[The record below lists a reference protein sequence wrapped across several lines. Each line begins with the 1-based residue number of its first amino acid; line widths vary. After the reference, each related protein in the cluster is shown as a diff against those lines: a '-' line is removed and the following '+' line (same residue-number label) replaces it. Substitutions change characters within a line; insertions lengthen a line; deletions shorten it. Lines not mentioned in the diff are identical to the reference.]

1 MLKKILVT
9 SLLLS
14 FLPLH
19 AFAEPSP
26 AYEWSNALTLESVT
40 NLDGGVAEGTRSLA
54 NLDLTLAIDTQAAGW
69 WENGAVFIYVLGNY
83 GKAPSDLTGDLQTIS
98 NIQTDNN
105 LKLYE
110 FWYEHS
116 FVDGA
121 VKLLAGLHDYNST
134 FYSLESAGLFTTS
147 SFGIG
152 PDAAQVGPSIFSTT
166 STAIHLTLS
175 GEHQYLL
182 LATYDGVAGDPDH
195 PRGTHIKFKKTDG
208 LFNAI
213 EWGIQYEN
221 SYKLAVGAWQHTAEV
236 ENPVDGSISDSNS
249 GFYLI
254 GEKYLTENLA
264 IFLQYGGADSDK
276 NQLEKYIGA
285 GVTLSNAWVDEDVIG
300 LAYASAQNGSPFLQM
315 NADLLSRENILELS
329 YLRPV
334 TSAVSVQ
341 ASLYT
346 IDNPSMAPDI
356 DSALALGLRAYIEF

>member
-1 MLKKILVT
+1 MLKKILVA
-9 SLLLS
+9 S
-14 FLPLH
+14 FLFPFLPFN
-19 AFAEPSP
+19 ALAEPAP
-26 AYEWSNALTLESVT
+26 AYDWANALTLESVT
-40 NLDGGVAEGTRSLA
+40 NLEGGIAEGTRNLA
-54 NLDLTLAIDTQAAGW
+54 NLDLTLAINTQAAGW
-69 WENGAVFIYVLGNY
+69 WDNGAVFVYVLGNY

-116 FVDGA
+116 FADGA

-166 STAIHLTLS
+166 SAAIHLTLS

-182 LATYDGVAGDPDH
+182 LATYDGVAGDPKH
-195 PRGTHIKFKKTDG
+195 PRGTHINFKKSDG

-213 EWGIQYEN
+213 EWGVQYE
-221 SYKLAVGAWQHTAEV
+221 STYKLAVGAWQHTAEV
-236 ENPVDGSISDSNS
+236 ENPVDGSFSDSNG

-254 GEKYLTENLA
+254 GEKYFTENLVA
-264 IFLQYGGADSDK
+264 FFQYGRADADK
-276 NQLEKYIGA
+276 NQLETYIGA
-285 GVTLSNAWVDEDVIG
+285 GVTLANTWVDEDTLG
-300 LAYASAQNGSPFLQM
+300 LAYASAKNGSPFLQM
-315 NADLLSRENILELS
+315 NADLLSRENIVELS
-329 YLRPV
+329 YFRPI

-341 ASLYT
+341 TSLYA

-356 DSALALGLRAYIEF
+356 DNALALGLRAYIEF

>member
-1 MLKKILVT
+1 MLKRILVA
-9 SLLLS
+9 SLLLP
-14 FLPLH
+14 FLPSNAL
-19 AFAEPSP
+19 AEPPP
-26 AYEWSNALTLESVT
+26 AYDWANALTLESVT
-40 NLDGGVAEGTRSLA
+40 NLDGGVAEGTRTLA
-54 NLDLTLAIDTQAAGW
+54 NLDLSLAIDTQAAGW
-69 WENGAVFIYVLGNY
+69 WNNGNVFIYVLGNY

-116 FVDGA
+116 FAGGS

-152 PDAAQVGPSIFSTT
+152 AEVAQVGPSIFSTT
-166 STAIHLTLS
+166 SAAVQLTLA

-182 LATYDGVAGDPDH
+182 LATYDGIAGDPDH
-195 PRGTHIKFKKTDG
+195 RRGTHIKFKKSDG

-213 EWGIQYEN
+213 EWGVQYER

-236 ENPVDGSISDSNS
+236 ENPIDGTISDSNS

-254 GEKYLTENLA
+254 GEKYFTENLVA
-264 IFLQYGGADSDK
+264 FFQYGQADADK
-276 NQLEKYIGA
+276 NQLDSYLGA
-285 GVTLSNAWVDEDVIG
+285 GVTLSNAWVEDDAIG
-300 LAYASAQNGSPFLQM
+300 LAYASVENGSPFLRM
-315 NADLLSRENILELS
+315 NVDVLSKENIVELS
-329 YLRPV
+329 YLCPV

-341 ASLYT
+341 TSLYA
-346 IDNPSMAPDI
+346 IDNPSMSPELDN
-356 DSALALGLRAYIEF
+356 ALAFGLRAYIEF

>member
-1 MLKKILVT
+1 MLKKILAVA
-9 SLLLS
+9 LLPFFS
-14 FLPLH
+14 SNVFADRPP
-19 AFAEPSP
+19 AF
-26 AYEWSNALTLESVT
+26 EWANSVTLESMS
-40 NLDGGVAEGTRSLA
+40 NLQGGVAEGTRNLA
-54 NLDLTLAIDTQAAGW
+54 NLDLTLAIDTQSAGW
-69 WENGAVFIYVLGNY
+69 WNNGNVFIYVLGNY

-116 FVDGA
+116 FANGA

-152 PDAAQVGPSIFSTT
+152 PEVAQVGPSIFSTT
-166 STAIHLTLS
+166 SAAIHLTIA

-182 LATYDGVAGDPDH
+182 LATYDGIAGDPDH
-195 PRGTHIKFKKTDG
+195 PRGTHIKFKQSDG

-213 EWGIQYEN
+213 EWGVQYEN
-221 SYKLAVGAWQHTAEV
+221 SYKFAIGAWQHTAEV
-236 ENPVDGSISDSNS
+236 ENPVDESISDSNS

-254 GEKYLTENLA
+254 GEKFLTDNLVA
-264 IFLQYGGADSDK
+264 FLQYGRADADK
-276 NQLEKYIGA
+276 NQLETYLGA
-285 GVTLSNAWVDEDVIG
+285 GITLSNAWVEEDVIG
-300 LAYASAQNGSPFLQM
+300 LAYASAKNGSPFLHM
-315 NADLLSRENILELS
+315 NTDLLSKENILELS

-341 ASLYT
+341 TSLYA
-346 IDNPSMAPDI
+346 IENPSMSPDV
-356 DSALALGLRAYIEF
+356 DNSFALGLRAYIEF

>member
-1 MLKKILVT
+1 MLKKVLIVF
-9 SLLLS
+9 LLQLIAIKAGADES
-14 FLPLH
+14 
-19 AFAEPSP
+19 SP
-26 AYEWSNALTLESVT
+26 YTWAHALTLESIS
-40 NLDGGVAEGTRSLA
+40 NLQGGVAEGTRNLA
-54 NLDLTLAIDTQAAGW
+54 NLDLSLAIDTQSAGW
-69 WENGAVFIYVLGNY
+69 WNNGNVFIYVLGNY

-116 FVDGA
+116 FANGA

-152 PDAAQVGPSIFSTT
+152 PDVAQVGPSIFSTT
-166 STAIHLTLS
+166 SAAIHLTLA

-182 LATYDGVAGDPDH
+182 LATYDGVTGDPEH
-195 PRGTHIKFKKTDG
+195 PRGTHIKFKKSDG

-213 EWGIQYEN
+213 EWGVQYDD
-221 SYKLAVGAWQHTAEV
+221 SYKLALGAWQHTAEV
-236 ENPVDGSISDSNS
+236 ENPVDGSFSDSNS

-254 GEKYLTENLA
+254 GEKYFTENLVA
-264 IFLQYGGADSDK
+264 FFQYGRADADK
-276 NQLEKYIGA
+276 NQLETYIGA
-285 GVTLSNAWVDEDVIG
+285 GVTLNNAWVDEDSIG
-300 LAYASAQNGSPFLQM
+300 VAYASAQNGSPFLQM
-315 NADLLSRENILELS
+315 NADLLSRENIFELS

-341 ASLYT
+341 ASLYA
-346 IDNPSMAPDI
+346 IDNPSMSPDI
-356 DSALALGLRAYIEF
+356 DNALALGLRVYVEF